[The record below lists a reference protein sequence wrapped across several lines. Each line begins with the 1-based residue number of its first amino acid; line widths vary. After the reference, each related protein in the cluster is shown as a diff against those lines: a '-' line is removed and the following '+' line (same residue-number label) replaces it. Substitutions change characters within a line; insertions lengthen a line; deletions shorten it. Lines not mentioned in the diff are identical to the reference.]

1 MQRAPELIPLS
12 HQHHHGLAAAKR
24 VLGTLDIDTSDAGT
38 RMLAEQAAHFH
49 KIDLEPHF
57 VAEETWL
64 LPHAPA
70 ALRERTLTDH
80 SQLRALV
87 EFGSDLSAVREQLR
101 TWSDMLTQHIRFEER
116 ELFPAL
122 QGLLSTERLRHIG
135 RELESLETENP
146 VLPGKPFDELRA
158 GS

>member
-24 VLGTLDIDTSDAGT
+24 VLGTLDIDTSDVGT
-38 RMLAEQAAHFH
+38 RLLAEQVVRFH
-49 KIDLEPHF
+49 EADLEPHF
-57 VAEETWL
+57 IAEETWL

-70 ALRERTLTDH
+70 ALREHTLADH
-80 SQLRALV
+80 AQLRALV
-87 EFGSDLSAVREQLR
+87 EFGDNLGAIREQLR
-101 TWSDMLTQHIRFEER
+101 TWSDALTQHIRFEER

-122 QGLLSTERLRHIG
+122 QELLSAEQLLQIG
-135 RELESLETENP
+135 RELESLETESP
-146 VLPGKPFDELRA
+146 TLPGKPFDELRS